1 MSNANC
7 HFGCPL
13 IVGVCAD
20 KGGGTAVDLER
31 RLGVVVRRVG
41 LPVFPGLA
49 ALHTGLREIGSG
61 VAASVLA
68 ILAAVVH
75 AQAGGRRRGGPHR
88 RFRAVE
94 ARAIRALVQCG
105 GVMTLRSRS
114 TCSTPA
120 SATHACV
127 PTLML
132 IGLVSTIAVGPLL
145 PRAPRPGAGVAP
157 DRHDRRW
164 ARRCAAATSPTSD
177 LRSVRRRRPLRR
189 RAVLCKPSQSPLQ
202 V

>member
-88 RFRAVE
+88 RFRAVRSAGDPR
-94 ARAIRALVQCG
+94 ARAMRRGDDGCDLARRARRPPQ
-105 GVMTLRSRS
+105 RR
-114 TCSTPA
+114 
-120 SATHACV
+120 THAC
-127 PTLML
+127 
-132 IGLVSTIAVGPLL
+132 
-145 PRAPRPGAGVAP
+145 PRS
-157 DRHDRRW
+157 
-164 ARRCAAATSPTSD
+164 C
-177 LRSVRRRRPLRR
+177 
-189 RAVLCKPSQSPLQ
+189 
-202 V
+202 